1 MAVVDV
7 PVVIQHK
14 FQQSFVDFFKVP
26 QLQFID
32 RVLVFPVMPQSLVRT
47 VETVQ
52 KVGDS
57 TAQFLGRQLTRPLF
71 FNDSAGL
78 VSASAVNS
86 GGSAVAVLPRW
97 SMSLLLQFIDKV

>member
-7 PVVIQHK
+7 PVVTQHK

-47 VETVQ
+47 VQTVQ

-71 FNDSAGL
+71 FNDRCRACFS
-78 VSASAVNS
+78 
-86 GGSAVAVLPRW
+86 
-97 SMSLLLQFIDKV
+97 QC